1 MKEIKSTIV
10 RTQSRVV
17 ANANAEMLS
26 LYFGIGRYVSNKTK
40 TEKWGTG
47 VIDTISAQ
55 LQKEMPGLL
64 GFSGKSIRKM
74 RQFFEIWNEGAIW
87 PTASAKLD
95 EKNGMGE
102 NHSSQPINLE
112 EAVIWPTMP
121 AKLESGNPTSAAT
134 IEFFSMSQR
143 EDGHDAAQRATPR
156 YPRTVVSCT
165 ACDGGGAVATSVS
178 RLIHSQRSTHD
189 SSKRKG
195 FRFSFFSTRNAQ
207 LIQS

>member
-74 RQFFEIWNEGAIW
+74 RQFFEIWNEGA
-87 PTASAKLD
+87 
-95 EKNGMGE
+95 
-102 NHSSQPINLE
+102 
-112 EAVIWPTMP
+112 IWPTMP